1 MDKTSKEKLRE
12 ALKNI
17 YIACPDSDR
26 VVIVVRCEKC
36 EHYEADRNFCR
47 LWAGETSRD
56 GYCHKRKQ
64 RSFEFGK
71 TYLEDYMEKNPDE
84 KCVNGYPNPT
94 VYPCDEYNELYGRCD
109 GNCRKC
115 WDKRMVVKEKKEND

>member
-1 MDKTSKEKLRE
+1 MDETAKEKLRE

-36 EHYEADRNFCR
+36 AHYEADRNFCR
-47 LWAGETSRD
+47 LWMGETSRD
-56 GYCHKRKQ
+56 GYCHKREQ

-71 TYLEDYMEKNPDE
+71 TYLEDYMEKNPYE
-84 KCVNGYPNPT
+84 KCVNGYPN
-94 VYPCDEYNELYGRCD
+94 GRCD

-115 WDKRMVVKEKKEND
+115 WDKCIIVEEKQEND

>member
-1 MDKTSKEKLRE
+1 MDENAKEKLRE

-26 VVIVVRCEKC
+26 LVIVVRCEKC

-64 RSFEFGK
+64 RSFTFGK
-71 TYLEDYMEKNPDE
+71 TYLEDYIEKNPDA
-84 KCVNGYPNPT
+84 KRVYGYPT
-94 VYPCDEYNELYGRCD
+94 VYPCDEYHELYDFCD
-109 GNCRKC
+109 GNCCKC
-115 WDKRMVVKEKKEND
+115 WDKRMIVKEKQEND

>member
-1 MDKTSKEKLRE
+1 MDETAKEKLRK

-17 YIACPDSDR
+17 YIASPDSDR

-47 LWAGETSRD
+47 LWIGETSRD
-56 GYCHKRKQ
+56 GYCHKSKH
-64 RSFEFGK
+64 RSFAFGK
-71 TYLEDYMEKNPDE
+71 TYLEDYMEKNPDA
-84 KCVNGYPNPT
+84 KLVYGYPT
-94 VYPCDEYNELYGRCD
+94 VYPCDEYHELYGRCD

>member
-1 MDKTSKEKLRE
+1 MDETEKEKLRE

-64 RSFEFGK
+64 RSFTFGK
-71 TYLEDYMEKNPDE
+71 TYLEDYIEKNPDA
-84 KCVNGYPNPT
+84 KRVYGYPT
-94 VYPCDEYNELYGRCD
+94 AYPCDEYHELYDFCD
-109 GNCRKC
+109 GNCCKC
-115 WDKRMVVKEKKEND
+115 WDKRMIVKEKQEND